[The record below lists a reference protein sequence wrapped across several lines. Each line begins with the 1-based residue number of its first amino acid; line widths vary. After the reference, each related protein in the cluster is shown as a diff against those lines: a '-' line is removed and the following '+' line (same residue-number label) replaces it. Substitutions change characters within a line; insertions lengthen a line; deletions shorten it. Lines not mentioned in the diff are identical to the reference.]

1 MCTTHLIGL
10 IVDARAI
17 RMSAACLDFIARFV
31 HFGGKNSL
39 SMPNSELQDIFSEQ
53 KALSTPKTCLASL
66 GFALESNADSE
77 MCAGHE
83 YSQ

>member
-31 HFGGKNSL
+31 HFGKFLPFQCEFGV
-39 SMPNSELQDIFSEQ
+39 
-53 KALSTPKTCLASL
+53 
-66 GFALESNADSE
+66 
-77 MCAGHE
+77 AGHISGAE
-83 YSQ
+83 GSFYSQDLSCEPGFCLGKQR